1 MSKHYSTQEHFSISF
16 EGQAIEQHKIS
27 ASALA
32 QSLLALDGLARRS
45 AQAVYGRDA
54 EIDIQVKGEAKPGA
68 FSVDMAVRHDAPIA
82 AGVTSAAAI
91 LGQVISLGKW
101 ARGKKVREVVGIEET
116 GASLSK
122 TRSGTPI
129 FNQCAVTVCNNTR
142 TMDQLSRLTQ
152 TLDSDGVDSVKFVA
166 DNSEPQVITRQDRV
180 YFRQEEGLVL
190 TDNEAESI
198 LEIVG
203 PKLNGSPRDWTFSEG
218 EDGIEVV
225 ADVEDEDFLAA
236 IRDRKIVLE
245 NGTNIRAIVRTIQ
258 RKKVRTRTDRTIVEV
273 KELFP
278 PGGVGQ
284 KSKQASPR
292 PSHICEG
299 RGLAL
304 VWEKRPGFSLHCK
317 KAICRKRE
325 CTARE
330 RLSLDNCSIVVE

>member
-1 MSKHYSTQEHFSISF
+1 MSKHYSPQEHFSISF

-91 LGQVISLGKW
+91 LGQVIALGKW
-101 ARGKKVREVVGIEET
+101 ARGKKVREVGIEET

-142 TMDQLSRLTQ
+142 TLDQLSRLTQ

-190 TDNEAESI
+190 TDNEVESI

-203 PKLNGSPRDWTFSEG
+203 PKLNGSPRGWTFSEG
-218 EDGIEVV
+218 GDGVEFV

-236 IRDRKIVLE
+236 VRDRKIVLE
-245 NGTNIRAIVRTIQ
+245 NGTNIRAIVRTVQ

-278 PGGVGQ
+278 PD
-284 KSKQASPR
+284 R
-292 PSHICEG
+292 EG
-299 RGLAL
+299 
-304 VWEKRPGFSLHCK
+304 
-317 KAICRKRE
+317 
-325 CTARE
+325 
-330 RLSLDNCSIVVE
+330 

>member
-1 MSKHYSTQEHFSISF
+1 MSEKYTVEENFSIEF
-16 EGQAIEQHKIS
+16 EGPAFEQHKIS

-45 AQAVYGRDA
+45 AEAAYGKDA
-54 EIDIQVKGEAKPGA
+54 EIDIKVKGGFRPGS
-68 FSVDMAVRHDAPIA
+68 FIIDMVVQHGEDILA
-82 AGVTSAAAI
+82 AGASAVTI
-91 LGQVISLGKW
+91 LGGVIAVGKW
-101 ARGKKVREVVGIEET
+101 ARGKKVREVQKEENNSVRIENVT
-116 GASLSK
+116 GD
-122 TRSGTPI
+122 TYV
-129 FNQCAVTVCNNTR
+129 FNQCAVSVYNNTR

-203 PKLNGSPRDWTFSEG
+203 PKLNGSPKDWTFSEG
-218 EDGIEVV
+218 EDGIEFV

-236 IRDRKIVLE
+236 VRDRKIVLE

-278 PGGVGQ
+278 PD
-284 KSKQASPR
+284 
-292 PSHICEG
+292 
-299 RGLAL
+299 
-304 VWEKRPGFSLHCK
+304 
-317 KAICRKRE
+317 RE
-325 CTARE
+325 E
-330 RLSLDNCSIVVE
+330 

>member
-32 QSLLALDGLARRS
+32 QSLLALDWLARS
-45 AQAVYGRDA
+45 AAEAVYGRNA
-54 EIDIQVKGEAKPGA
+54 ETDIQVKGDARPGA
-68 FSVDMAVRHDAPIA
+68 FSIDMAVRHDAPIA

-91 LGQVISLGKW
+91 LGQVIALGKW
-101 ARGKKVREVVGIEET
+101 ARGKKVREVGIEET

-122 TRSGTPI
+122 TRSETPI
-129 FNQCAVTVCNNTR
+129 FNQCAVTVCNNTC
-142 TMDQLSRLTQ
+142 TLDQLSRLTQ
-152 TLDSDGVDSVKFVA
+152 TLDNDGADSVKFVA
-166 DNSEPQVITRQDRV
+166 DMSEPQVITRQDRV

-203 PKLNGSPRDWTFSEG
+203 PKLNGSPKDWTFSEG
-218 EDGIEVV
+218 EDGIEFV

-236 IRDRKIVLE
+236 VRDRKIVLE

-278 PGGVGQ
+278 PD
-284 KSKQASPR
+284 
-292 PSHICEG
+292 
-299 RGLAL
+299 
-304 VWEKRPGFSLHCK
+304 
-317 KAICRKRE
+317 RE
-325 CTARE
+325 E
-330 RLSLDNCSIVVE
+330 

>member
-1 MSKHYSTQEHFSISF
+1 
-16 EGQAIEQHKIS
+16 
-27 ASALA
+27 
-32 QSLLALDGLARRS
+32 
-45 AQAVYGRDA
+45 
-54 EIDIQVKGEAKPGA
+54 
-68 FSVDMAVRHDAPIA
+68 MAVRHDAPIA

-142 TMDQLSRLTQ
+142 TLDQLSRLTQ

-190 TDNEAESI
+190 TDNEMESI
-198 LEIVG
+198 LEVVG
-203 PKLNGSPRDWTFSEG
+203 PKLNGSPRGWTFSEG
-218 EDGIEVV
+218 GDGIEVV

-278 PGGVGQ
+278 PD
-284 KSKQASPR
+284 
-292 PSHICEG
+292 
-299 RGLAL
+299 
-304 VWEKRPGFSLHCK
+304 
-317 KAICRKRE
+317 RE
-325 CTARE
+325 E
-330 RLSLDNCSIVVE
+330 